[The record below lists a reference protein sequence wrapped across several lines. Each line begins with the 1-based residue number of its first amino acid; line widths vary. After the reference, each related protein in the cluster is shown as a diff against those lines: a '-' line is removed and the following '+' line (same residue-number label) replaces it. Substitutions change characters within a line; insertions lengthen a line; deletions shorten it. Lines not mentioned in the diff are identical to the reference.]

1 MKEFL
6 RQISPTGAF
15 ADFIKV
21 WNTPG
26 QNRWLVLGAA
36 MAMTFC
42 LAMLFI
48 PESKRIEPRPPEV
61 FYISTFA
68 DDRTEQEII
77 ASNCH
82 NQDLKDALE
91 ARLAEREE
99 FRREIYRA
107 LGRATF
113 IDVDAIEAEVEA
125 DAAKAAAEA
134 ATAPRADTGPVLS
147 LEEYCARAEDG
158 SLG

>member
-1 MKEFL
+1 MKQFL

-15 ADFIKV
+15 SDLLTV
-21 WNTPG
+21 WRTPG

-42 LAMLFI
+42 MAMLFI
-48 PESKRIEPRPPEV
+48 PVDQRIEPRPPEI

-68 DDRTEQEII
+68 ADRTEREII

-82 NQDLKDALE
+82 NQELKDALE

-99 FRREIYRA
+99 IRRDIYRA
-107 LGRATF
+107 LGRVTF

-125 DAAKAAAEA
+125 DRAREAAVAAA
-134 ATAPRADTGPVLS
+134 ADVGEEPALS
-147 LEEYCARAEDG
+147 VEEYCARA
-158 SLG
+158 LG

>member
-1 MKEFL
+1 MKDFL

-15 ADFIKV
+15 RDLLAV
-21 WNTPG
+21 WQTPG

-42 LAMLFI
+42 MAMLFI

-61 FYISTFA
+61 FYITTWAS
-68 DDRTEQEII
+68 DRTEREII

-82 NQDLKDALE
+82 NQELKDALE

-99 FRREIYRA
+99 FRRDIYRA

-125 DAAKAAAEA
+125 DQAREAAAVPA
-134 ATAPRADTGPVLS
+134 AAQDAEPALS
-147 LEEYCARAEDG
+147 VEEYCARA
-158 SLG
+158 LA

>member
-1 MKEFL
+1 MKDFL

-15 ADFIKV
+15 RDLLAV
-21 WNTPG
+21 WQTPG

-42 LAMLFI
+42 MAMLFI

-61 FYISTFA
+61 FYITTWAS
-68 DDRTEQEII
+68 DRTEQEII

-82 NQDLKDALE
+82 NQELKDALE

-99 FRREIYRA
+99 FRRDIYRA

-125 DAAKAAAEA
+125 DQAREAAATPPPAQDAEPA
-134 ATAPRADTGPVLS
+134 LS
-147 LEEYCARAEDG
+147 VEEYCARA
-158 SLG
+158 LA